1 MSSEQPEFVDG
12 LIVKPP
18 HAKAPDFVKASL
30 SIKREA
36 LIAWLQGR
44 DGEWVNLDVK
54 ESRNGK
60 WYASVNDW
68 KPKEGNQERARP
80 APEPDNG
87 SFYGDKAS
95 SNAFEDD
102 SIPF

>member
-1 MSSEQPEFVDG
+1 MSTEQTEFVDG
-12 LIVKPP
+12 LIAKPP

-68 KPKEGNQERARP
+68 KPKEGNQERAPRP
-80 APEPDNG
+80 QPEQTDG
-87 SFYGDKAS
+87 
-95 SNAFEDD
+95 FEDD
-102 SIPF
+102 PDGIPF